1 MQTFLTDIA
10 KKIIDS
16 NQDLSQVKIVVPSI
30 RAIKFLK
37 KALENEISGP
47 TLAPK
52 IVSIEQFINELS
64 AINKVSNLD
73 LLFIFYKVYQ
83 EHTPEKEQNPLNQF
97 LNWAPALLQEFN
109 EIDVQLVDANSI
121 FSFMGAV
128 EQIEQWEPKKMGDL
142 SKQFFKFQE
151 RVPIYYN
158 KLYKVLQS
166 QQLGYSGLQYR
177 EATQNLGHYIQ
188 PSLPFHYF
196 IGFNALTKAEEVII
210 QELIAE
216 EKATVLWDLDQYFY
230 EEPSHSTSYF
240 IKNYIKEWA
249 FLKQEFTSQFSNFF
263 SKNKKIEIIN
273 VSKNLLQAK
282 AAAQLA
288 VETYRE
294 FPNDSIVLVL
304 GDEGLLHPVLTY
316 ITSTEVPWNVSM
328 GYPFKNFGI
337 VTFFVKLFELL
348 KTDTEGSFSLST
360 VNSLLENNDVLSF
373 IETSGLPIKKI
384 VKRQQALRSSSL
396 SNNLVLGKSSAGD
409 LIFSPFETPVLFLER
424 MLRLSEMIKD
434 HLILKNSSTLEIHC
448 LTKISKL
455 WNKALTLSL
464 SNPELRKLQDIELV
478 FLKLLD
484 KETLDFSGD
493 PFAGIQIMGVLE
505 TRVLDFDHVIVTHL
519 NEGILP
525 LGKTPFSWIPFDVRK
540 KYGLNTFIEQ
550 DHLYAYHF
558 FRLLQRAKR
567 ISLIYNES
575 AEGLFSAEKSRF
587 LIQLEYF
594 KRPNHKLRFKYLS
607 SQLEAQKKDLK
618 KAIKTSA
625 VIRQLKEVGIQG
637 FSPSSLV
644 QYIRDPYLFYEQRL
658 LKIEPDDTFEM
669 EINAAEKGTLIHEV
683 LERLYQPYIDQ
694 ILTEKDYEGMLKIL
708 PKIVDSSFK
717 KQEHRESL
725 YVGKNY
731 LIFEVT
737 TRVIKEFLEKERDFI
752 KKGNTLVIKTL
763 ESQFYEAV
771 FVPELNQKIF
781 LKGTVD
787 RIDTLNGV
795 TRIVDYKTGNI
806 TSSDMSFDSWEELIT
821 VPNKGALFQVMLY
834 AYALKNNFT
843 TTTINAGVIPLKN
856 FDNTFLGVHQKKER
870 NKQPLL
876 IDSMDLNCFEN
887 VLFKLLIEIFNVQK
901 PFEQIP
907 IKG

>member
-83 EHTPEKEQNPLNQF
+83 EYTPEKEQNPLNQF

-230 EEPSHSTSYF
+230 EEPSHSASYF

-396 SNNLVLGKSSAGD
+396 SNNLVLGKSSAGN

-424 MLRLSEMIKD
+424 MLMLSEMIKD

-683 LERLYQPYIDQ
+683 LECLYQPYIDQ

-821 VPNKGALFQVMLY
+821 VPKKGALFQVMLY

-843 TTTINAGVIPLKN
+843 TTPINAGVIPLKN